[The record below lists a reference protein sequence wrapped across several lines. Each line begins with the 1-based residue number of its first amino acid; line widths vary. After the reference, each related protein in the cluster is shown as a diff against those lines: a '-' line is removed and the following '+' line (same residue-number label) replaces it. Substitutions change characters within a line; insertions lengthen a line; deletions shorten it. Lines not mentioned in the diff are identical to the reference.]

1 MAQVNVFQAKTELS
15 KLIALLENG
24 EEEEIVIARGKEPV
38 AVLSLYRK
46 KTPIK
51 LGMFNGKYTIP
62 DDIDEYNDEIL
73 KMMEGQL

>member
-24 EEEEIVIARGKEPV
+24 EEKEIMIARGKEPV

-46 KTPIK
+46 KAPIK

>member
-1 MAQVNVFQAKTELS
+1 M
-15 KLIALLENG
+15 
-24 EEEEIVIARGKEPV
+24 IARGKEPV
-38 AVLSLYRK
+38 AVLSPYRK
-46 KTPIK
+46 KAPIK